1 MEMLDNTLSEK
12 PISNEVNDQIWDID
26 EPSFDEAFGTESNPD
41 PVLAAIED
49 TTDTKTETTNMKEE
63 LPSLD
68 DEEEAAEK
76 TETPAVDFNPDEVES
91 SENPVLESET
101 KEGETP
107 EEDPENEFSI
117 FAKMLAEK
125 ELLDINEEDFEATE
139 DGLID
144 AFAGTI
150 EARVK
155 EEIDMFQKNLPSE
168 GKELLRHMMAGGSI
182 ADFKESYGTP
192 DYENVSIEEN
202 ENNQKW
208 IIAEFMR
215 LRGDSVEEI
224 QETIED
230 YADLGKLEKQAAKA
244 QERLA
249 EYSKRQKENLAIKRE
264 EEKKAREQKRE
275 EVLTNIS
282 SLVEESNEIK
292 GFPLTRKAKKD
303 LLTYMTDTSVKI
315 DTPNGPQYVT
325 QYQADEMKASEN
337 LEDFVLKAYLRMTDY
352 NLGPVKKKSESNLSA
367 KLRQQLQHSKSKT
380 GTQAKFGGGK
390 KPASS
395 GKAGSDWNL

>member
-1 MEMLDNTLSEK
+1 MLDNTLSEK

-49 TTDTKTETTNMKEE
+49 TTDTKSETTDMKEE

-68 DEEEAAEK
+68 DEEETAEK

-91 SENPVLESET
+91 SENPVPESET
-101 KEGETP
+101 KKDETP

-139 DGLID
+139 DGLMD
-144 AFAGTI
+144 AFASTI

-155 EEIDMFQKNLPSE
+155 EEIDMFQRNLPSE

-192 DYENVSIEEN
+192 DYENVSIEDN

-215 LRGDSVEEI
+215 LRGDSMEEI

-264 EEKKAREQKRE
+264 EEKKAREQKRA

-352 NLGPVKKKSESNLSA
+352 NLEPVKKKSESNLSA

-395 GKAGSDWNL
+395 GKTGSDWDL

>member
-1 MEMLDNTLSEK
+1 MLDNTLSEK

-49 TTDTKTETTNMKEE
+49 TVESTESITDMKEE

-68 DEEEAAEK
+68 EEDAKEK
-76 TETPAVDFNPDEVES
+76 TKTPAVDFNPEEVES
-91 SENPVLESET
+91 SENPVLEKET
-101 KEGETP
+101 EEEETP
-107 EEDPENEFSI
+107 EEVENEFSI

-125 ELLDINEEDFEATE
+125 ELIDINEEEFEATE
-139 DGLID
+139 EGLLD
-144 AFAGTI
+144 AFSGTI
-150 EARVK
+150 ESRVK

-168 GKELLRHMMAGGSI
+168 GKELLKHMMAGGSI

-192 DYENVSIEEN
+192 DYENISIED

-208 IIAEFMR
+208 IVAEFMK
-215 LRGDSVEEI
+215 LRGDSMEEI

-244 QERLA
+244 QERLSH
-249 EYSKRQKENLAIKRE
+249 YSRKQKENLAIRRE
-264 EEKKAREQKRE
+264 EEKMARENKRQ

-282 SLVEESNEIK
+282 SLVEESKEIK
-292 GFPLTRKAKKD
+292 GFPLTKKAKKD

-315 DTPNGPQYVT
+315 DSPNGPQYVT
-325 QYQADEMKASEN
+325 QYQADEMKSSEN

-390 KPASS
+390 KPDSS
-395 GKAGSDWNL
+395 VKAGSDWNL

>member
-1 MEMLDNTLSEK
+1 MLDNTLSEK

-49 TTDTKTETTNMKEE
+49 AVESTESTTDMKEE

-68 DEEEAAEK
+68 EEDAKEK
-76 TETPAVDFNPDEVES
+76 TETPTVDFNPEEVES
-91 SENPVLESET
+91 SENPVLEKET
-101 KEGETP
+101 EEEETP
-107 EEDPENEFSI
+107 EEVENEFSI

-125 ELLDINEEDFEATE
+125 ELIDINEEEFEATE
-139 DGLID
+139 EGLLD
-144 AFAGTI
+144 AFSGTI
-150 EARVK
+150 ESRVK

-168 GKELLRHMMAGGSI
+168 GKELLKHMMAGGSI

-192 DYENVSIEEN
+192 DYENISIED

-208 IIAEFMR
+208 IVAEFMK
-215 LRGDSVEEI
+215 LRGDSMEEI

-230 YADLGKLEKQAAKA
+230 YADLGKLEKQAVKA
-244 QERLA
+244 QERLSL
-249 EYSKRQKENLAIKRE
+249 YSRKQKENLAIRRE
-264 EEKKAREQKRE
+264 EEKMARENKRQ

-282 SLVEESNEIK
+282 SLVEESKEIK
-292 GFPLTRKAKKD
+292 GFPLTKKAKKD

-315 DTPNGPQYVT
+315 DSPNGPQYVT
-325 QYQADEMKASEN
+325 QYQADEMKSSEN

-390 KPASS
+390 KPDSS
-395 GKAGSDWNL
+395 VKPGSDWNL

>member
-1 MEMLDNTLSEK
+1 MLDNTLSEK

-49 TTDTKTETTNMKEE
+49 TVESTESTTDMKEE

-68 DEEEAAEK
+68 EEDAKEK
-76 TETPAVDFNPDEVES
+76 TKTPAVDFNPEEVES
-91 SENPVLESET
+91 SENPVLEKET
-101 KEGETP
+101 KEEETP
-107 EEDPENEFSI
+107 EEVENEFSI

-125 ELLDINEEDFEATE
+125 ELIDINEEEFEATE
-139 DGLID
+139 EGLLD
-144 AFAGTI
+144 AFSGTI
-150 EARVK
+150 ESRVK

-168 GKELLRHMMAGGSI
+168 GKELLKHMMAGGSI

-192 DYENVSIEEN
+192 DYENISIED

-208 IIAEFMR
+208 IVAEFMK
-215 LRGDSVEEI
+215 LRGDSMEEI

-244 QERLA
+244 QERLSH
-249 EYSKRQKENLAIKRE
+249 YSRKQKENLAIRRE
-264 EEKKAREQKRE
+264 EEKMARENKRQ

-282 SLVEESNEIK
+282 SLVEESKEIK
-292 GFPLTRKAKKD
+292 GFPLTKKAKKD

-315 DTPNGPQYVT
+315 DSPNGPQYVT
-325 QYQADEMKASEN
+325 QYQADEMKSSEN

-390 KPASS
+390 KPDSS
-395 GKAGSDWNL
+395 AKPGSDWNL

>member
-1 MEMLDNTLSEK
+1 MLDNTLSEK

-49 TTDTKTETTNMKEE
+49 TVESTESTTDMKEE

-68 DEEEAAEK
+68 EEDAKEK
-76 TETPAVDFNPDEVES
+76 TKTPAVDFNPEEVES
-91 SENPVLESET
+91 SENPVLEKET
-101 KEGETP
+101 KEEETP
-107 EEDPENEFSI
+107 EEVENEFSI

-125 ELLDINEEDFEATE
+125 ELIDINEEEFEATE
-139 DGLID
+139 EGLLD
-144 AFAGTI
+144 AFSGTI
-150 EARVK
+150 ESRVK

-168 GKELLRHMMAGGSI
+168 GKELLKHMMAGGSI

-192 DYENVSIEEN
+192 DYENISIED

-208 IIAEFMR
+208 IVAEFMK
-215 LRGDSVEEI
+215 LRGDSMEEI

-244 QERLA
+244 QERLSH
-249 EYSKRQKENLAIKRE
+249 YSRKQKENLAIRRE
-264 EEKKAREQKRE
+264 EEKMARENKRQ

-282 SLVEESNEIK
+282 SLVEESKEIK
-292 GFPLTRKAKKD
+292 GFPLTKKAKKD

-315 DTPNGPQYVT
+315 DSPNGPQYVT
-325 QYQADEMKASEN
+325 QYQADEMKSSEN

-390 KPASS
+390 KPDSS
-395 GKAGSDWNL
+395 VKPGSDWNL

>member
-1 MEMLDNTLSEK
+1 MSNNTLSEK

-41 PVLAAIED
+41 PILAAIED
-49 TTDTKTETTNMKEE
+49 ATRGERKEPTDMKEE

-68 DEEEAAEK
+68 DVDSTSKEK
-76 TETPAVDFNPDEVES
+76 TKTPKVDFNPEEVES
-91 SENPVLESET
+91 SENPVLEEDT
-101 KEGETP
+101 EKEKP
-107 EEDPENEFSI
+107 EEKEENEFSI

-125 ELLDINEEDFEATE
+125 ELIDINEDEFEATE
-139 DGLID
+139 EGLLD
-144 AFAGTI
+144 AFSGTI
-150 EARVK
+150 ESRVK

-168 GKELLRHMMAGGSI
+168 GKELLRHMMEGGSI

-192 DYENVSIEEN
+192 DYENVSIEN

-208 IIAEFMR
+208 IVAEFMK
-215 LRGDSVEEI
+215 LRGDSMEEI

-249 EYSKRQKENLAIKRE
+249 HYSKKQKENLSIKRE
-264 EEKKAREQKRE
+264 EERVARDNKRQ
-275 EVLTNIS
+275 EVLTDIS
-282 SLVEESNEIK
+282 SLVEESKEIK
-292 GFPLTRKAKKD
+292 GFPLTKKAKKD
-303 LLTYMTDTSVKI
+303 LLSYMTDTSVKI
-315 DTPNGPQYVT
+315 DSPNGPQFVT
-325 QYQADEMKASEN
+325 QYQADEMKSSEN

-367 KLRQQLQHSKSKT
+367 KLRQQLQHSKSNT
-380 GTQAKFGGGK
+380 GTQATFGGGK
-390 KPASS
+390 KPDSS
-395 GKAGSDWNL
+395 AKAGSDWDL

>member
-1 MEMLDNTLSEK
+1 MLENTLSEK

-26 EPSFDEAFGTESNPD
+26 EPSFDEAFGTDSNPD
-41 PVLAAIED
+41 PVLATIEAASVPEKKD
-49 TTDTKTETTNMKEE
+49 IDMKKE
-63 LPSLD
+63 LPDLD
-68 DEEEAAEK
+68 DDDIEEDKVSTSDVE
-76 TETPAVDFNPDEVES
+76 FNPESIES
-91 SENPVLESET
+91 S
-101 KEGETP
+101 TP
-107 EEDPENEFSI
+107 EEEEIESKEGTSKEEPEENEFSI

-125 ELLDINEEDFEATE
+125 ELLDINDEEFEATE
-139 DGLID
+139 EGLMN
-144 AFAGTI
+144 AFASTI

-182 ADFKESYGTP
+182 ADFKESYGMP
-192 DYENVSIEEN
+192 DYENVSIEDN

-208 IIAEFMR
+208 IIAEFMK
-215 LRGDSVEEI
+215 LRGDSMEEI

-249 EYSKRQKENLAIKRE
+249 EYSKKQKQNLAIRRE
-264 EEKKAREQKRE
+264 EEKLERENKRK

-282 SLVEESNEIK
+282 TLVEKSEEIK

-315 DTPNGPQYVT
+315 DTPDGPQYVT
-325 QYQADEMKASEN
+325 QYQADEMKASQN

-352 NLGPVKKKSESNLSA
+352 NLGPVQKKSESNLSA
-367 KLRQQLQHSKSKT
+367 KLRQQLQNSKGKT
-380 GTQAKFGGGK
+380 GTQATFGGGK
-390 KPASS
+390 KPVSS
-395 GKAGSDWNL
+395 SKPGSDWNL